1 MTPAIQTLMNEH
13 RVIEQVLGALET
25 FASDGGTRL
34 PDAREWTAKFGAFF
48 RDFADRIHHGKEEE
62 RLFVAMIESG
72 FPRDGGPIA
81 VMLAEHVEGRSHVR
95 ALCETGATGAGPL
108 PADDQAKVVAHAVAY
123 APLLRA
129 HIQKEDNILYPMAE
143 RMVPRAVM
151 AALAASFEAFDRE
164 QLGAASVESHLA
176 AAAGLA
182 AAFPPDPVKM
192 SVAATM
198 GCGARG

>member
-1 MTPAIQTLMNEH
+1 MTPAIQILMNEH

-95 ALCETGATGAGPL
+95 ALCEAGATGTGPL
-108 PADDQAKVVAHAVAY
+108 SADEASVVSRHALAF
-123 APLLRA
+123 APLLRS

-164 QLGAASVESHLA
+164 QLGAASLESYLA

-192 SVAATM
+192 AAAATM